1 MSSRTTA
8 RLSRIARRPS
18 AGPARSWS
26 AGPLRTWSPGRRR
39 SRRRRATAFA
49 LAVVV
54 ALGVHRSVTSADAAR
69 REWSD
74 VRTVLT
80 LRRALDAG
88 GRVTSG
94 AVVVRRVPSAAV
106 PDDALDALPEGA
118 TAAVSLDRGSVLARS
133 LLADRSSSRTARALP
148 PGHVGLVVRTGELP
162 RLAVRGD
169 RVDVI
174 APGWDDPVAL
184 DATVLAVS
192 DDATT
197 VAVRERD
204 ATAVA
209 AASLSGPV
217 ALVVRP

>member
-8 RLSRIARRPS
+8 RLLRIARRSS

-26 AGPLRTWSPGRRR
+26 AGPARTWSPGRRR
-39 SRRRRATAFA
+39 SRRRRAAAFA

-54 ALGVHRSVTSADAAR
+54 ALGVHRLVTSADAAR

-118 TAAVSLDRGSVLARS
+118 TAAVSLDRGIGPGPVPARGS
-133 LLADRSSSRTARALP
+133 LLQPHGSCPATRSRRARRPDRRAAAC
-148 PGHVGLVVRTGELP
+148 
-162 RLAVRGD
+162 LAVRGD
-169 RVDVI
+169 RC
-174 APGWDDPVAL
+174 
-184 DATVLAVS
+184 
-192 DDATT
+192 
-197 VAVRERD
+197 RRD
-204 ATAVA
+204 RAG
-209 AASLSGPV
+209 LGRSGRSRRHGAGRV
-217 ALVVRP
+217 GRRHHRRSEGARR